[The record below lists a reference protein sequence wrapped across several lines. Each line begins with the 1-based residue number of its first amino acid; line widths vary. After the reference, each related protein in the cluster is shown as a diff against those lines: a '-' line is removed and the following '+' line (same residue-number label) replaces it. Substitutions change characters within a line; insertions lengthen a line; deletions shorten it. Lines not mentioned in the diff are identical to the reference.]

1 MKRRA
6 LTLSVTLALAQHTAA
21 AQNHDTERARQ
32 LDQLV
37 VTASPLRQN
46 AEDILQPVSILSG
59 EKLDARKQATL
70 GQTLANEVGVQSS
83 YFGPGVGRPIIR
95 GQDGARVQ
103 VLSEGLATGDVSAV
117 SVDHALSIE
126 PFLADQIEVLRGP
139 ATLLYGSGA
148 IGGAVNVVDGRI
160 AEALPDQPISGPAEA
175 RLASGND
182 ERSAM
187 GRLDARTGNIVV
199 HVDALSRKT
208 DDYDIPGYAES
219 AALRAEEE
227 AEEGDHEHEHEE
239 EAYGS
244 LPNSALETQAGA
256 VGLSWIGERGFVG
269 ASISRYDTLYGVPG
283 HQHIEHTHAGDEG
296 EEGEHEDESVSI
308 DLDQRRH
315 EIRAGLDDVGFLE
328 TLRFKFAKTD
338 YQHLELEGED
348 VGTRFDNQSREAR
361 VEAVHV
367 PVLGFAGALGA
378 QWSDRE
384 FDAIGEEA
392 FVPSTETRDHGLF
405 WTGEQTFGD
414 FKVDLGLRADKNAIQ
429 TIPQEVA
436 PNRLIE
442 RDFDTRSA
450 SAAFK
455 WDASDQLHLTLGLD
469 SAQRAPTAE
478 ELYSNGLHVAT
489 GVLEIG
495 TDTLKKEIANQIEAG
510 LHWHGERVK
519 ASANLFSTWMDNYIY
534 LSQLEDI
541 DAPGTVLSDDGVPIA
556 LWSQADA
563 RFTGIELEASFQLAD
578 NASGEWDLRVFADRV
593 KATLQGEGSRDM
605 AVVVFHEDH
614 THHHLGVQS
623 LEGNLPRIAPMRLGV
638 DLDWR
643 KNAWRASL
651 SVVNYRA
658 QDDVAA
664 YETPSDG
671 YVLVDANLAWHHDTV
686 GGLGFEWFVD
696 AQNLLDEEARQHTS
710 FLKDRAPLPGRILG
724 TGIRVFF

>member
-160 AEALPDQPISGPAEA
+160 AEALPDQPISGRAEA

-256 VGLSWIGERGFVG
+256 VGLSWIDERGFVG
-269 ASISRYDTLYGVPG
+269 ASISRYATLY
-283 HQHIEHTHAGDEG
+283 
-296 EEGEHEDESVSI
+296 
-308 DLDQRRH
+308 
-315 EIRAGLDDVGFLE
+315 
-328 TLRFKFAKTD
+328 
-338 YQHLELEGED
+338 
-348 VGTRFDNQSREAR
+348 
-361 VEAVHV
+361 
-367 PVLGFAGALGA
+367 
-378 QWSDRE
+378 
-384 FDAIGEEA
+384 
-392 FVPSTETRDHGLF
+392 
-405 WTGEQTFGD
+405 
-414 FKVDLGLRADKNAIQ
+414 
-429 TIPQEVA
+429 
-436 PNRLIE
+436 
-442 RDFDTRSA
+442 
-450 SAAFK
+450 
-455 WDASDQLHLTLGLD
+455 
-469 SAQRAPTAE
+469 
-478 ELYSNGLHVAT
+478 
-489 GVLEIG
+489 EIG
-495 TDTLKKEIANQIEAG
+495 
-510 LHWHGERVK
+510 
-519 ASANLFSTWMDNYIY
+519 
-534 LSQLEDI
+534 
-541 DAPGTVLSDDGVPIA
+541 
-556 LWSQADA
+556 
-563 RFTGIELEASFQLAD
+563 
-578 NASGEWDLRVFADRV
+578 
-593 KATLQGEGSRDM
+593 
-605 AVVVFHEDH
+605 
-614 THHHLGVQS
+614 
-623 LEGNLPRIAPMRLGV
+623 
-638 DLDWR
+638 
-643 KNAWRASL
+643 RAH
-651 SVVNYRA
+651 V
-658 QDDVAA
+658 
-664 YETPSDG
+664 
-671 YVLVDANLAWHHDTV
+671 
-686 GGLGFEWFVD
+686 
-696 AQNLLDEEARQHTS
+696 
-710 FLKDRAPLPGRILG
+710 
-724 TGIRVFF
+724 